1 MATEFTRNVLTPLVR
16 GVSFERAQAR
26 AALEEILSGQ
36 VEDIALG
43 AFLTALTSKGETSE
57 EMTGFVDALISKAI
71 TFSLPE
77 GALDIVGTGGDQLDS
92 VNISTMASLCVAG
105 TGVKVAKHG
114 NRSASSSV
122 GSADVLEGLGVNI
135 AVDMAVVKE
144 CLAEANFGFMF
155 APVFHP
161 MLGKIAPIRRALG
174 FRTIFNVLG
183 PLANPAQV
191 NYSLIG
197 VAPKEMLPKMTS
209 VIASRSMT
217 SAALVTAE
225 DGLDELSL
233 SGASSVNFVEG
244 SSIREERIDASKIL
258 GVHATTDQLRGGDVL
273 HNVAVVRNF
282 LAGEPGPIFDAS
294 CANAALALMVAKR
307 CDSLES
313 GFELARESVLT
324 GAAQRVLDRLVAVSN
339 D

>member
-1 MATEFTRNVLTPLVR
+1 MATEFTRNVLNPLVR
-16 GVSFERAQAR
+16 GVSFERTQAR
-26 AALEEILSGQ
+26 AALEEILSGR
-36 VEDIALG
+36 VDEIAIG
-43 AFLTALTSKGETSE
+43 AFLTALTSKGETNE
-57 EMTGFVDALISKAI
+57 EMTGFVEALIAQAV

-92 VNISTMASLCVAG
+92 VNISTMASLVVAG
-105 TGVKVAKHG
+105 AGVKVAKHG

-135 AVDMAVVKE
+135 AVDVEVVKE

-161 MLGKIAPIRRALG
+161 MLGKIAPVRRALG

-197 VAPKEMLPKMTS
+197 VAPKELLAKMTS
-209 VIASRSMT
+209 VIAARSMT
-217 SAALVTAE
+217 SVALVSAD

-233 SGASSVNFVEG
+233 SGTSSVNFVEG
-244 SSIREERIDASKIL
+244 ATIREERIDAGALL
-258 GVHATTDQLRGGDVL
+258 GVRASTDELRGGDVA
-273 HNVAVVRNF
+273 HNVAVVRSF
-282 LAGEPGPIFDAS
+282 LGGEQGPVFDAV
-294 CANAALALMVAKR
+294 CANAGLALVVAQR
-307 CDSLES
+307 CDSLEA
-313 GFELARESVLT
+313 GFVLARESVMT
-324 GAAQRVLDRLVAVSN
+324 GAAQRVLERLVAVSN